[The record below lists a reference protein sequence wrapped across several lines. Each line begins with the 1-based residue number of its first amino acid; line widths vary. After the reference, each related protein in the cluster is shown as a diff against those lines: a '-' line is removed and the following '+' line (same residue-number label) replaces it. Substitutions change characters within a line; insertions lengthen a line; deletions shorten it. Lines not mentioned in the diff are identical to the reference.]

1 MAKKKKSKS
10 KVKKS
15 QEQSS
20 RESVV
25 AEEVEQS
32 VKHAEDTTSQTD
44 TQNDTQNDLQDDTK
58 SVTGEQLQSEVP
70 ESSVET
76 DEEDVTRQDRTE
88 HPETPP
94 ADPTSIEIPNDH
106 DGDDDDDDDN
116 DTVIR
121 SEDDNSANRDSIEPT
136 DNDIQSEKKEETHE
150 STVEAGPDDGD
161 EEQEQEQEQEKDTN
175 TVTEVQDDTSDD
187 ADKDEDETN
196 SAGKSSATSD
206 KEVAETS
213 TSNVTETEEDQ
224 VEPVKSSDIAPEDK
238 QETEDKT
245 SNTLISVT
253 PGPYTLSSLHLEV
266 PPSLGTTTAICHHE
280 NNIYLGT
287 SLGYILTYT
296 LIPGPEYILTSQVP
310 FHQTRRLPVTHF
322 LPLPTLQILLVV
334 SGHLLQCF
342 SLPSTSPLTI
352 GRIKDV
358 NSIELDLNKKAKCDE
373 NGVHV
378 AIMTKSQLR
387 IVNVT
392 KQALRLVKDVKCGAI
407 CGKRREDRLIVAHD
421 GQYEMLDIKR
431 ELNNRTMLFP
441 VNTAGADIDQEHQL
455 TPFVEGVGNDE
466 FLLVCGTGKDD
477 PAMGLVVNLKG
488 DVSRGTIPMLSY
500 PDSVLTDNDAVI
512 TVRGGEVTAYSLED
526 QRELQTW
533 TFSQRVHVTRVEL
546 LSVNASK
553 LVELITLKPIVGSDP
568 KRDAKELEFAQSIS
582 KVNCSI
588 LIFSETLV
596 ETIVPQSR
604 LERLQSVTKLKVLE
618 KELATSQA
626 TTELTVI
633 EVEYLN
639 LQISLMRLVEHNYDA
654 ALESWT
660 NGTLDPRIL
669 IYIFGYEV
677 HGDLYIFGGLI
688 PLTLKLRKS
697 IKETAFNTFFELF
710 LERWLLKHTVENRD
724 IITTIELT
732 TVLYHLNNPQQLIQ
746 TLKLVS
752 TVDVVPILRQHGKH
766 LALAHILAE
775 REDPKSAIF
784 IHKDLIDHKIT
795 DQGFDSSDSLHII
808 CELSKKCDDED
819 FIRETGMWLLRHDAK
834 LAISFMNSSKL
845 SLHSLQTGM
854 ERSEEVKHVIESIDD
869 AGLKYNYLSQVFVSM
884 GQEKMRLNLK
894 KGLYKSLLKSLS
906 ARESTL
912 RRVQN

>member
-44 TQNDTQNDLQDDTK
+44 SQNDLKDDPK
-58 SVTGEQLQSEVP
+58 SVTGEQLQSE
-70 ESSVET
+70 
-76 DEEDVTRQDRTE
+76 
-88 HPETPP
+88 
-94 ADPTSIEIPNDH
+94 
-106 DGDDDDDDDN
+106 
-116 DTVIR
+116 
-121 SEDDNSANRDSIEPT
+121 
-136 DNDIQSEKKEETHE
+136 SEKKEETHE

-187 ADKDEDETN
+187 AGKDEDETN

-238 QETEDKT
+238 QETEDNT

-280 NNIYLGT
+280 NNIYL
-287 SLGYILTYT
+287 
-296 LIPGPEYILTSQVP
+296 
-310 FHQTRRLPVTHF
+310 
-322 LPLPTLQILLVV
+322 
-334 SGHLLQCF
+334 GHLLQCF

-533 TFSQRVHVTRVEL
+533 AFAQRVHVTRVEP

-677 HGDLYIFGGLI
+677 YGDLYIFGGLI

-795 DQGFDSSDSLHII
+795 DQGFDSSNSLHII

-884 GQEKMRLNLK
+884 GQEKMKLSLK

-906 ARESTL
+906 AR
-912 RRVQN
+912 RVL